1 MAGRSVGGGGRPSSP
16 VVSSSTS
23 YMPAGGFDSPVTTKM
38 RNQHPAKL
46 SSFPRLPGSS
56 SPYGSPVPLKPT
68 STLQGAPRTMPL
80 PPLSPAGSSAFLQ
93 NHELNQDP
101 NFAKLVKEELNK
113 TMERERERASALV
126 ARETENYTTVD
137 EYKHALARER
147 RYSATLSLELTHYK
161 FLTKYTSC
169 NVHTAAEI
177 NEEARINSIIRNVDN
192 MKHSLEKEKAR
203 AVMEVECEEEK
214 IVNRLMERLQEVT
227 KEKRLLEEK
236 LQGVRQVAADDLVGS
251 ALDDPPAEITV
262 NNQNEDLR
270 DEEQDELVE
279 EEGGEEEE
287 DTDDEDQDILDD
299 KCHDPEAE
307 AELANL
313 LQMKEGG

>member
-1 MAGRSVGGGGRPSSP
+1 
-16 VVSSSTS
+16 
-23 YMPAGGFDSPVTTKM
+23 
-38 RNQHPAKL
+38 
-46 SSFPRLPGSS
+46 
-56 SPYGSPVPLKPT
+56 
-68 STLQGAPRTMPL
+68 
-80 PPLSPAGSSAFLQ
+80 
-93 NHELNQDP
+93 
-101 NFAKLVKEELNK
+101 
-113 TMERERERASALV
+113 
-126 ARETENYTTVD
+126 
-137 EYKHALARER
+137 
-147 RYSATLSLELTHYK
+147 
-161 FLTKYTSC
+161 
-169 NVHTAAEI
+169 
-177 NEEARINSIIRNVDN
+177 
-192 MKHSLEKEKAR
+192 
-203 AVMEVECEEEK
+203 
-214 IVNRLMERLQEVT
+214 MERLQEVT